1 MGAEEQ
7 SAYSCD
13 LPGRKEAAVLGA
25 GTHRR
30 RHCRRLLRAASPAG
44 LKAGTSCGSQGS
56 AASGPFK
63 SWGGSA
69 GQLGQ

>member
-1 MGAEEQ
+1 MGAEEPR
-7 SAYSCD
+7 AHSCD
-13 LPGRKEAAVLGA
+13 LPGRKEAAVPGL

-30 RHCRRLLRAASPAG
+30 RHRRRLLRAAYPAG
-44 LKAGTSCGSQGS
+44 RKAGTSCGSEGS

-63 SWGGSA
+63 SWGGPA